1 MERGFKRIAPVILLC
16 ALFAACAPAAAPE
29 HLRYTPGP
37 AVVITGNTFTG
48 DGYTLQFPDGWRIVT
63 GQADLPPTITF
74 VSPDN
79 CSIILAAVGSIEPI
93 TSPDCAGEEFQTI
106 QREAAIGTRRLTLAG
121 SAPVS
126 QWDQFSVQVEQVV
139 ASVRAS

>member
-1 MERGFKRIAPVILLC
+1 MRIALVILWC
-16 ALFAACAPAAAPE
+16 GLFAACAPAAAPE

-37 AVVITGNTFTG
+37 AVVISGNTFTG

-79 CSIILAAVGSIEPI
+79 CSIILVAAGSIEPV
-93 TSPDCAGEEFQTI
+93 TSPDCAGEEFQTAS
-106 QREAAIGTRRLTLAG
+106 RGVTLDAFTLTIAG

-126 QWDQFSVQVEQVV
+126 QWNQFSAQFEQVV
-139 ASVRAS
+139 ASLRAN